1 MIGADVTIAEGV
13 IGDALGCSVYG
24 AGLLLRAVAGR
35 LSRPV
40 ACGRCGWL
48 LRIDRERCGG
58 CGS

>member
-13 IGDALGCSVYG
+13 IGAALGCSVYG

-40 ACGRCGWL
+40 ACGR
-48 LRIDRERCGG
+48 GG
-58 CGS
+58 